1 MTRSGAPSETS
12 KKIPELWLSVP
23 LVMSMKTYLKTNCSF
38 TRNCLL
44 SGLRFVTAP
53 LLTCLAALFISV
65 TTPAVASGLSAN
77 ADAPRST
84 FVRST
89 PQAPPQVRYMVIE
102 LGGRTALN
110 ISESGQIVGNKDF
123 APGIRHAAFW
133 PSSQSAAIDLGT
145 LPGLNSVAFGIN
157 PRREIVGY
165 AFNEDFSVERPLFWA
180 SPNSA
185 PVELPGLPAGLLGE
199 VYDVNPSGQIVGQFF
214 NADFSVNPAVF
225 WPNSKAAPIYLH
237 ELSNEFPASVAN
249 NINAS
254 GNILGDACNQAG
266 VECHAVFWANSTST
280 PVALASPGGGFIY
293 SFVVFPSHAIN
304 GAGNMVGY
312 AYTPGFAA
320 LRAVFWASSFE
331 PGGDSEHSC
340 EFTNTVAAGISD
352 NGQIVGYGYNED
364 FSRVRPFIWPS
375 ATSQGI
381 DLTTFFPAGSNW
393 DLDSMFVIAVNN
405 RGEIVGGG
413 LFKDGTVHNFVLI
426 PVHGH

>member
-1 MTRSGAPSETS
+1 MKNEN
-12 KKIPELWLSVP
+12 P
-23 LVMSMKTYLKTNCSF
+23 LTKLM
-38 TRNCLL
+38 LL
-44 SGLRFVTAP
+44 LAV
-53 LLTCLAALFISV
+53 LLTLSRAQAQADILRPVSIGFALTRTNGAAQQNQALA
-65 TTPAVASGLSAN
+65 P
-77 ADAPRST
+77 
-84 FVRST
+84 ST
-89 PQAPPQVRYMVIE
+89 PQASPQVQYMVIE

-110 ISESGQIVGNKDF
+110 ISESGQIVGSKVS
-123 APGIRHAAFW
+123 APKLIHAAFW
-133 PSSQSAAIDLGT
+133 ASSRSAPIDLGT
-145 LPGLNSVAFGIN
+145 LPGLNSVARGIN
-157 PRREIVGY
+157 PRREIVGF

-185 PVELPGLPAGLLGE
+185 SVELPGLPAGLLGE
-199 VYDVNPSGQIVGQFF
+199 VYDINPSGQIVGQFF

-237 ELSNEFPASVAN
+237 ELSNELPASVAT

-254 GNILGDACNQAG
+254 GNILGDACDQAG

-280 PVALASPGGGFIY
+280 PVALASPGSGFIY

-320 LRAVFWASSFE
+320 LRAVFWASSSS
-331 PGGDSEHSC
+331 PAVILSTVS

-364 FSRVRPFIWPS
+364 FSRSHPFIWPS

-393 DLDSMFVIAVNN
+393 DLDSTFAIAVNN

-413 LFKDGTVHNFVLI
+413 LFKDGTVHNFVLV
-426 PVHGH
+426 PMHGH